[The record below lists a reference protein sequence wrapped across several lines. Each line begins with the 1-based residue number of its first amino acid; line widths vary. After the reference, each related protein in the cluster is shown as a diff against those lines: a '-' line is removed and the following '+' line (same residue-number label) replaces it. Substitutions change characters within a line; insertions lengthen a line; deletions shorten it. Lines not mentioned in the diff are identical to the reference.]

1 MTESMIERVRDAI
14 FKEMDVTDGLD
25 LPAAQRYARAAIEA
39 MREPT
44 DFQRDMYY
52 ELSHKTETMID
63 AHWERAIDA
72 ALKWPAGSADR
83 AGVPMA
89 ED

>member
-14 FKEMDVTDGLD
+14 FKEMDVADGLD

-44 DFQRDMYY
+44 DLMIEAAESTF
-52 ELSHKTETMID
+52 SHFEGDHGEYNTYFSESQAMALWPTMID
-63 AHWERAIDA
+63 A
-72 ALKWPAGSADR
+72 ALNPLPA
-83 AGVPMA
+83 
-89 ED
+89 